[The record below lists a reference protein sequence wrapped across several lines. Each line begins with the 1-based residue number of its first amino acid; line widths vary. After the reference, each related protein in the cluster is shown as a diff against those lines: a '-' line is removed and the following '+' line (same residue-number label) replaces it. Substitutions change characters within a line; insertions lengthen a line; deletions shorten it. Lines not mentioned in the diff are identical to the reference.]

1 MSRIGKMPIEIP
13 QGASVDITEN
23 TVVVKGPKGSL
34 SFEFSHDVAVKKDDK
49 FVYVEMVG
57 KNKKSSALWGTTRA
71 TIANMIKGVTEK
83 FEKKLELVGVGY
95 RAKSVSPREI
105 SLTVGFSHPVEF
117 RSPEWVELGVEDN
130 THITVSGSDKNLVGL
145 IASKIRGIRKPEPY
159 KGKGIRYQGEVVR
172 KKAGKAGKIGT
183 PGGAA

>member
-1 MSRIGKMPIEIP
+1 M
-13 QGASVDITEN
+13 
-23 TVVVKGPKGSL
+23 
-34 SFEFSHDVAVKKDDK
+34 
-49 FVYVEMVG
+49 
-57 KNKKSSALWGTTRA
+57 
-71 TIANMIKGVTEK
+71 
-83 FEKKLELVGVGY
+83 
-95 RAKSVSPREI
+95 
-105 SLTVGFSHPVEF
+105 EF
-117 RSPEWVELGVEDN
+117 RSPEGVELGVEDN